1 MTNEIKNFRLK
12 LKNTERLKRPSLTFT
27 VKEAKALDTDIDTLE
42 RRIKQLENEAL
53 QRETLTIDIVG
64 SEF

>member
-1 MTNEIKNFRLK
+1 MTDEIKNFRLK

-27 VKEAKALDTDIDTLE
+27 VKEAKSLDAEIASLE
-42 RRIKQLENEAL
+42 RRVKQLENEVL
-53 QRETLTIDIVG
+53 QRETLSIDIVG